1 MGQER
6 SVHFM
11 FAEILF
17 VSSLLAAQ
25 PPTLPDQL
33 VLSVVVTDKKGK
45 AVVDLTPAEV
55 TVKEGSASLPVTR
68 LEPDTRPLEV
78 ALVLDTS
85 GNIGST
91 YASDVVPAVLEFI
104 KRLPQGSRYG
114 IWTTS
119 DRPKVLVELGAG
131 SDLKATEERLRSTPT
146 LGNNAAVETL
156 VLASQEAAKAEGRRS
171 AVVLVTSAT
180 MGDVRADVQALLPQA
195 STRPTYIAVE
205 FVQGGGQGD
214 ARLEDAIKFLVGRT
228 AGSHERVFSSMAIDT
243 QLRKAIDLLGAQ
255 YRVAWKPQTDPRQTK
270 IEVKVSRKDTK
281 VVQAQRLSTAW

>member
-1 MGQER
+1 
-6 SVHFM
+6 M

-55 TVKEGSASLPVTR
+55 TVKEGSASLPVAR
-68 LEPDTRPLEV
+68 LEPDARPLDV

-104 KRLPQGSRYG
+104 RRLPQGSRYG

-131 SDLKATEERLRSTPT
+131 SDLKATGSRSSSPTP
-146 LGNNAAVETL
+146 LARPRAA
-156 VLASQEAAKAEGRRS
+156 GRRS
-171 AVVLVTSAT
+171 C
-180 MGDVRADVQALLPQA
+180 
-195 STRPTYIAVE
+195 
-205 FVQGGGQGD
+205 
-214 ARLEDAIKFLVGRT
+214 
-228 AGSHERVFSSMAIDT
+228 
-243 QLRKAIDLLGAQ
+243 
-255 YRVAWKPQTDPRQTK
+255 W
-270 IEVKVSRKDTK
+270 
-281 VVQAQRLSTAW
+281 